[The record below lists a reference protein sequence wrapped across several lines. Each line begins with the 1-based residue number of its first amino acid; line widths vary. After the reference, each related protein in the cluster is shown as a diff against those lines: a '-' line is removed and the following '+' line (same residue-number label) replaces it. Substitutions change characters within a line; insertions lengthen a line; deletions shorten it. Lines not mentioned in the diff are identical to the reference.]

1 MDYSLPPDKA
11 KEILQKISDNHPM
24 VLRSPAS
31 IIRISSFEE
40 NCIKYEWVNWQHDFG
55 KGRALRGELQEQL
68 WYALQR
74 EVYSLPL
81 SIRDVRITKNKQQP
95 KPLTTNKNSLLQAIH
110 QLLRK
115 SQLFSIL
122 FDEQIQNTISM
133 SSFYSYVPGEIIVKE
148 NEPGDSLF
156 MLINGHVAIRK
167 PANSHEYLEIA
178 QLQRGDIFGEMTVFT
193 GTPRSATIQSI
204 SKVDILEVKREAI
217 ADLFEEEPGLIER
230 FGQLISDRQDQLA
243 QLTIKSAPPSSRD
256 IVGRIKEIFQ
266 TLLT

>member
-1 MDYSLPPDKA
+1 
-11 KEILQKISDNHPM
+11 
-24 VLRSPAS
+24 
-31 IIRISSFEE
+31 
-40 NCIKYEWVNWQHDFG
+40 
-55 KGRALRGELQEQL
+55 
-68 WYALQR
+68 
-74 EVYSLPL
+74 
-81 SIRDVRITKNKQQP
+81 
-95 KPLTTNKNSLLQAIH
+95 
-110 QLLRK
+110 
-115 SQLFSIL
+115 
-122 FDEQIQNTISM
+122 
-133 SSFYSYVPGEIIVKE
+133 
-148 NEPGDSLF
+148 